1 MPFTPYSFIYK
12 ALALQQLHL
21 DIENCDV
28 GQQQLPI
35 RYGRDPEHVNVAHGS
50 VITGAD
56 LHLYLV
62 VPQAV
67 QESLTPKLQLV
78 KEYPGHSVE
87 YVQVWHLDEQ
97 SE

>member
-21 DIENCDV
+21 DTENSVV

-35 RYGRDPEHVNVAHGS
+35 RYGIEPEHVNVAQGS

-62 VPQAV
+62 VPQAE
-67 QESLTPKLQLV
+67 QESSTPKVQLV
-78 KEYPGHSVE
+78 EEYPGHSVE
-87 YVQVWHLDEQ
+87 
-97 SE
+97 